1 MITLFLRWL
10 EFLGVQRERLT
21 LRVSIHET
29 ADVEAAERFW
39 ADVAGVDTSA
49 FSRATLK
56 RHNPRTV
63 RKNTGDTYHGCL
75 VIYVR
80 QSADLYRRMEGT
92 WYGIVGAATRQPD

>member
-1 MITLFLRWL
+1 M
-10 EFLGVQRERLT
+10 QRERLT

-39 ADVAGVDTSA
+39 ADIAGVDTSA

-56 RHNPRTV
+56 RHNPRPV

-75 VIYVR
+75 VMHVR

>member
-1 MITLFLRWL
+1 MLEEFGVALGAGSADPGAQVHRKNSARMNAGADRELFPLHSQEL
-10 EFLGVQRERLT
+10 
-21 LRVSIHET
+21 
-29 ADVEAAERFW
+29 
-39 ADVAGVDTSA
+39 DTSA

-63 RKNTGDTYHGCL
+63 RKNTGDAYHGCL